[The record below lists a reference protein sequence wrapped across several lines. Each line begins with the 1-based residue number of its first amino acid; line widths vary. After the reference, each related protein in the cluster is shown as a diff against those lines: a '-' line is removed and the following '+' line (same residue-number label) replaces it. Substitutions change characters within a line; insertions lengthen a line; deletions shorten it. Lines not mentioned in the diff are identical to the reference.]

1 MEASGSAAGLRTVEV
16 RCVGVNAQYHI
27 GRLVY
32 KAAIGVGLGITQE
45 AEGGF
50 PGGLSRRRLVG
61 SEEADGR
68 EESSI
73 HSTGVVEEGP
83 HDDLD
88 SARVGRG
95 KGWGVVDRGNLG
107 GRGTKNRGDIHA
119 RGLASGKVLHVQA
132 NKEVR
137 NVRGIG

>member
-1 MEASGSAAGLRTVEV
+1 
-16 RCVGVNAQYHI
+16 
-27 GRLVY
+27 
-32 KAAIGVGLGITQE
+32 
-45 AEGGF
+45 
-50 PGGLSRRRLVG
+50 LVG
-61 SEEADGR
+61 GEEADGR
-68 EESSI
+68 EESRVD
-73 HSTGVVEEGP
+73 STGVVEERP
-83 HDDLD
+83 NDDLD

-137 NVRGIG
+137 NVRGVG